1 MTERVYTAD
10 VARGCVRNPLQPIM
24 LPKARNS
31 AIQAWLALSAS
42 CWEDVDNGLKDKYIE
57 IQAAYAWILDGWFS
71 TTLKIRETY
80 MTNKICPR
88 QLPRGTPQSIS
99 KLLEEFWLMRTR
111 WGWQERKDEIH
122 FVALPTTPM
131 SVSNI
136 SCVLLQW
143 RAAEAKHTF
152 KKTLWK
158 QFSKAVVRHLNVN
171 L

>member
-1 MTERVYTAD
+1 MWWLNVCTRQTLRAAALEILCNRSCCQRLEIPRYRLGSLWAHHVEKMST
-10 VARGCVRNPLQPIM
+10 M
-24 LPKARNS
+24 
-31 AIQAWLALSAS
+31 AWRTNTSTYKLHTHR
-42 CWEDVDNGLKDKYIE
+42 Y
-57 IQAAYAWILDGWFS
+57 GWFS

-80 MTNKICPR
+80 MLNKIGPR
-88 QLPRGTPQSIS
+88 QLPCGTPQSIS

-111 WGWQERKDEIH
+111 WEWQERKDEIH
-122 FVALPTTPM
+122 FFALPTTPM

-143 RAAEAKHTF
+143 RAAEAKHAF